1 MALTST
7 IPAVVLEKLIP
18 IVMKQLDQLTNIS
31 SLLSNALNSLP
42 TKVKCNDPRIN
53 DIKQKLKDVKKLT
66 DNIKLIKPKLQ
77 SIVTTLN
84 IISTSAEIVKMIQM
98 VIPAFTGVPQVPFA
112 MIAKTVDELGKNCK
126 SANAALSTIN
136 NVLNSAVGGIDNIL
150 AQAIIK
156 LSSTCVNET
165 FSVSTRV
172 SALIDKKSVGGAVRD
187 TSGSLLN
194 STDTGSLA
202 VGGGIGV
209 DPNQLSDNNN
219 NLNILGTDSGN
230 QYISFFY
237 NTENVSDTDL
247 QLLNTLVNDLE
258 TAERTLQTNIIEM
271 PSNIITS
278 TVAGEFPKPN
288 DGTISDF
295 YVNTTDQLIWG
306 PKVTDDT
313 WFGIDPIKY

>member
-66 DNIKLIKPKLQ
+66 DNIKLIKPKLEG
-77 SIVTTLN
+77 IVTTLN

-172 SALIDKKSVGGAVRD
+172 SALIDKKSVGGAVSD
-187 TSGSLLN
+187 TSGNLLN

-202 VGGGIGV
+202 IGTGV
-209 DPNQLSDNNN
+209 DPNQLFNNN
-219 NLNILGTDSGN
+219 NLNILGTDSEN
-230 QYISFFY
+230 QYTSYFY

-258 TAERTLQTNIIEM
+258 TAERTLQSNIIEM

-278 TVAGEFPKPN
+278 TVAGEMPKPN

-313 WFGIDPIKY
+313 WFGIDPRKY

>member
-7 IPAVVLEKLIP
+7 IPATVLEKLIP
-18 IVMKQLDQLTNIS
+18 IIMKQLDQLTNIS

-42 TKVKCNDPRIN
+42 TNVKCNDPRIN

-66 DNIKLIKPKLQ
+66 DNLNLIRPKLQ

-84 IISTSAEIVKMIQM
+84 IISVSADIVKMIQM

-126 SANAALSTIN
+126 SANAALNTIN
-136 NVLNSAVGGIDNIL
+136 NVLNSSVSGIDNVL
-150 AQAIIK
+150 AQAVIK

-165 FSVSTRV
+165 FPVSSRV
-172 SALIDKKSVGGAVRD
+172 SNLINKKSSGGTVAD
-187 TSGSLLN
+187 SDGNLLTN
-194 STDTGSLA
+194 VDTGSLA
-202 VGGGIGV
+202 IDMGV
-209 DPNQLSDNNN
+209 DPNQLNTN
-219 NLNILGTDSGN
+219 NLNIVGTDPNN
-230 QYISFFY
+230 QYLSFFY

-258 TAERTLQTNIIEM
+258 TTKRTVQKNIIEM

-278 TVAGEFPKPN
+278 TVAGETPKPK

-295 YVNTTDQLIWG
+295 YVNTADQLIWG
-306 PKVTDDT
+306 PKPSDNNWDD
-313 WFGIDPIKY
+313 IVPINY